1 MAETKTINT
10 EFIIKGESYYSSL
23 AQPNSKGK
31 FASNCYEVGFKNPE
45 VVCKNSASKEE
56 KKNIKTIVDEY
67 LKETE
72 EGEKFIK
79 IKNSRYP
86 ILTLDNSGKKIELP
100 RISNGVKMFA
110 KCKIN
115 FSEQFNKDYITVLAV
130 KLIDDY
136 KPFNPFEDLDD
147 FTI

>member
-1 MAETKTINT
+1 MSETKNKDL

-31 FASNCYEVGFKNPE
+31 FASNCYEVGFKNLE
-45 VVCKNSASKEE
+45 IVCKNSETKEN
-56 KKNIKTIVDEY
+56 KKNIETVVNEHI
-67 LKETE
+67 KETD

-79 IKNSRYP
+79 IRNSRYP
-86 ILTLDNSGKKIELP
+86 IPTYTNAGEKIELP
-100 RISNGVKMFA
+100 RISNCTKMFA

-115 FSEQFNKDYITVLAV
+115 YSEQFNTNYITVLAV

-136 KPFNPFEDLDD
+136 KPFNPFDDIAD
-147 FTI
+147 FTL